1 VFVTSPLHAN
11 DVDVDLDF
19 FKGAALP
26 GSGPGPHFIN
36 VSFIKNGKDKIK
48 GQLLSAL
55 ATTLTILS
63 QNVPGEC
70 AFMKGFSREACLTA
84 WEKVSAAFGNT
95 CTKKCLGDPKV
106 RTSFGVGSDDYLNA
120 VQMGNDLAVYA
131 LNKGGCDGDLLKGT
145 IQQTKAPEVLMR
157 PQLMERVKLL
167 AEARTHSAK
176 LVVTGGSHLMTIDFL
191 MAACLKERE
200 LQIAAL
206 SKDKK
211 ARVQKFAVQQKALAI
226 LALKSLESQA
236 VAEYANLTVAE
247 LDILIR
253 YHSAVPKGGKQEKMA
268 KWKAICYKGKKPA
281 VCLPWTEPEEAVL
294 VKLQTE
300 EITMGDTHLGR
311 QEETMKR
318 EMLIAGANMTDTHK
332 NVKNIFLTFLIFE
345 LGDLKIYMSI
355 R

>member
-1 VFVTSPLHAN
+1 M
-11 DVDVDLDF
+11 
-19 FKGAALP
+19 
-26 GSGPGPHFIN
+26 
-36 VSFIKNGKDKIK
+36 
-48 GQLLSAL
+48 SAPP
-55 ATTLTILS
+55 T
-63 QNVPGEC
+63 
-70 AFMKGFSREACLTA
+70 
-84 WEKVSAAFGNT
+84 
-95 CTKKCLGDPKV
+95 
-106 RTSFGVGSDDYLNA
+106 
-120 VQMGNDLAVYA
+120 
-131 LNKGGCDGDLLKGT
+131 
-145 IQQTKAPEVLMR
+145 
-157 PQLMERVKLL
+157 
-167 AEARTHSAK
+167 
-176 LVVTGGSHLMTIDFL
+176 
-191 MAACLKERE
+191 
-200 LQIAAL
+200 AL

-211 ARVQKFAVQQKALAI
+211 ARVQTFAVQQKALAI